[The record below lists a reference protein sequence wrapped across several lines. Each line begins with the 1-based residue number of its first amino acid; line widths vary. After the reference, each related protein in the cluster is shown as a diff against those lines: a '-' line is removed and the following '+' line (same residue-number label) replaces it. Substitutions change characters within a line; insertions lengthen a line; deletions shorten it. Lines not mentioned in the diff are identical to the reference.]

1 MKPAPEPAFLQVS
14 NPAPSSKRTLVRE
27 DSSNLRVSGRFGG
40 TTSSNV
46 VVELEH
52 HKPCLRVLVNSGKHG
67 LTCKNVDSGS
77 WAKSADFGLEGIS
90 CGIPAESRG
99 APSSVE
105 DDREHAIVDQS
116 PREARAS
123 LSNRNRCSGSVGDG
137 LNPRVA

>member
-1 MKPAPEPAFLQVS
+1 MKPAPDPTFPQV
-14 NPAPSSKRTLVRE
+14 R
-27 DSSNLRVSGRFGG
+27 GQFGSVTG
-40 TTSSNV
+40 LNV

-52 HKPCLRVLVNSGKHG
+52 RKGCWPVSVISGKYS
-67 LTCKNVDSGS
+67 LTCGNVDSDG
-77 WAKSADFGLEGIS
+77 WAKSADFGPERIS

-123 LSNRNRCSGSVGDG
+123 LNNRNKCSGSVGDG